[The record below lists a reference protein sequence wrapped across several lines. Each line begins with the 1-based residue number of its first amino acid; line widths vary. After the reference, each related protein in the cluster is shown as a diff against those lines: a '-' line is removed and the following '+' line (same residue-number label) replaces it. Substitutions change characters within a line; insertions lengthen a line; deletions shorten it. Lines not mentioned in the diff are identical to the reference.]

1 MQNSAGPWP
10 LRPPVSP
17 AILKEK
23 IKKSKTSC
31 ICFIGLAKCYINFS
45 RRRMEKNGEYM
56 HKKVLQQ
63 IYIRKKYIQNI
74 QKYMQK

>member
-1 MQNSAGPWP
+1 MFHRSSKM
-10 LRPPVSP
+10 LYKL
-17 AILKEK
+17 LKEK
-23 IKKSKTSC
+23 
-31 ICFIGLAKCYINFS
+31 N
-45 RRRMEKNGEYM
+45 REYM